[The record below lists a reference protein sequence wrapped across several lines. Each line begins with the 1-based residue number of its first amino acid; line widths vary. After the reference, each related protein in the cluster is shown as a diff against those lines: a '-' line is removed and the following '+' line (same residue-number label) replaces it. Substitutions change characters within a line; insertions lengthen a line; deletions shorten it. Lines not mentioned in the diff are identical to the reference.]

1 MIAALF
7 EYGFMR
13 NAFYVSILA
22 SIACGIMGTV
32 IVEKKLVMMS
42 GGIAH
47 ASFGGIGLG
56 YLLGVEP
63 IYAALVFSAGTSVGI
78 ATLRRKTSTGS
89 DVLVAMLWSA
99 GMALG
104 ILFLSLAPGYPPDM
118 TSYLF
123 GNILTVPVHAVLAT
137 SALVL
142 AIILFVVSMFHYLKA
157 FMFDEEFFQS
167 MGLKTTVIEYLL
179 FVMISF
185 TVVILIK
192 VVGIILV
199 VALLT
204 VPPAIARMFTYSLH
218 KIMLY
223 SVLLGAAF
231 CLAGLWISYTLDTAS
246 GASIILVAATGYLL
260 SAAFSK
266 LKDRHLKKGIKKAI

>member
-13 NAFYVSILA
+13 NAFFISILA
-22 SIACGIMGTV
+22 SIACGIMGTI
-32 IVEKKLVMMS
+32 IVEKKLVMMT

-56 YLLGVEP
+56 FLLGIEP
-63 IYAALVFSAGTSVGI
+63 IYTALVFSAGASMGI
-78 ATLRRKTSTGS
+78 AALRRKTTTGN
-89 DVLVAMLWSA
+89 DVLVAMLWSV

-104 ILFLSLAPGYPPDM
+104 IVFISLTPGYPPDL

-123 GNILTVPVHAVLAT
+123 GNILTVPVHAVLTTAV
-137 SALVL
+137 LVL
-142 AIILFVVSMFHYLKA
+142 AIILFVVSLFHYLKA

-204 VPPAIARMFTYSLH
+204 APPAIARMFTYSLH

-223 SVLLGAAF
+223 SVLLGIAF
-231 CLAGLWISYTLDTAS
+231 CMAGLWISYTLDTAS
-246 GASIILVAATGYLL
+246 GASIILVTAAGYLL
-260 SAAFSK
+260 SAALSK
-266 LKDRHLKKGIKKAI
+266 LKDKHLNKSIRKAL